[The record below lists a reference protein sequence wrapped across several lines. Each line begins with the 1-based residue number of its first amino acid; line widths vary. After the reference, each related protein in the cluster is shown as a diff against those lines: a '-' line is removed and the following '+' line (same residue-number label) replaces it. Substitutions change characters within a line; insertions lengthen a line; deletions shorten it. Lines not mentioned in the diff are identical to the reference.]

1 MANRLFLL
9 LTLIAL
15 GTQGLLAQG
24 RDPMR
29 EIQEIARTI
38 DEQLQEI
45 DRLLLESGRQNQAR
59 SRPKELLQQASERG
73 TAVEGG
79 IDRLIEKLTE
89 MKNQSSSGSSSD
101 DQQQQQQP
109 SPSGQGRP
117 QPSPGQP
124 QNRRES
130 GTPDFV
136 QQPQPAGQEPQGQQE
151 PARPQP
157 DGRPEGGQDAADTA
171 ENRPGNRQLEP
182 ELGPGQAGQ
191 GDGTWGELQ
200 PYVNFLKNRGSA
212 PKVPEKYR
220 KYWEAYLKQKQGGG
234 R

>member
-1 MANRLFLL
+1 MASRLILL

-15 GTQGLLAQG
+15 ASQGLLAQG

-59 SRPKELLQQASERG
+59 SRPKDLLQQASERG
-73 TAVEGG
+73 AAVEGG

-89 MKNQSSSGSSSD
+89 MKNQSSSSSSSD

-109 SPSGQGRP
+109 SSSGQGRP
-117 QPSPGQP
+117 QPSQGQP

-136 QQPQPAGQEPQGQQE
+136 QQPQPAGQEPQGQPE

-182 ELGPGQAGQ
+182 ELGPGQPGQ